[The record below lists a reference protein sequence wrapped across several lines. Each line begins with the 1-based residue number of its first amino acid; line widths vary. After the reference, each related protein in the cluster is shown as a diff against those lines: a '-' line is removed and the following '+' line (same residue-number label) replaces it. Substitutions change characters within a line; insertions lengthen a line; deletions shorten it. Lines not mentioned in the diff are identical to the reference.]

1 MTTTTSSKLILERE
15 GFRFVEKGI
24 IELNGKPDYRLQM
37 QDEYTKRWHDV
48 YLFDNSMQCS
58 IAMEDIEYAKW
69 LTDQPCYMDP
79 NDIEYW
85 DQQSRRDLKSTGREQ
100 PLQSRRDFKS
110 TGGVNYDPIVFL
122 LFSRAS
128 GAGGE

>member
-1 MTTTTSSKLILERE
+1 MATTTLPKVLLERE

-24 IELNGKPDYRLQM
+24 IELNGKPDFRLQT
-37 QDEYTKRWHDV
+37 QDHYTRRWHDV

-79 NDIEYW
+79 NDILDW
-85 DQQSRRDLKSTGREQ
+85 NQ
-100 PLQSRRDFKS
+100 
-110 TGGVNYDPIVFL
+110 
-122 LFSRAS
+122 
-128 GAGGE
+128 

>member
-1 MTTTTSSKLILERE
+1 MTTTTYSKLILERE

-24 IELNGKPDYRLQM
+24 IELNSKPDFRLQM

-69 LTDQPCYMDP
+69 LTDQPCYIP
-79 NDIEYW
+79 
-85 DQQSRRDLKSTGREQ
+85 RLG
-100 PLQSRRDFKS
+100 PLTWFKS
-110 TGGVNYDPIVFL
+110 RHSYYAHLALWRKRDPHKICKTGSIPVMSIPKV
-122 LFSRAS
+122 
-128 GAGGE
+128 GA